1 MHAHPHQELMSTASS
16 CPHHAHTHTCHTHMH
31 TLTPAHMYTLHI
43 HIFTHGHPHHAHIH
57 VCHTS
62 CTPSH
67 MYTSHMHTL
76 THAHPHTGTTL
87 RLLPPKLVVTEGE
100 TVTFTC
106 TPVSIYAY
114 PLLTMNNA
122 LVITHPR
129 LKVSKKQY
137 QVEYRIAGNFHE
149 PQTNTPGKNFMIF
162 IFMYGLTTTW
172 TNPRSYSPSHY

>member
-1 MHAHPHQELMSTASS
+1 MLFQSYLLQVPHMHTFTYATHHAHP
-16 CPHHAHTHTCHTHMH
+16 P
-31 TLTPAHMYTLHI
+31 TLH
-43 HIFTHGHPHHAHIH
+43 
-57 VCHTS
+57 
-62 CTPSH
+62 
-67 MYTSHMHTL
+67 L

-106 TPVSIYAY
+106 TPVSPYAY

-129 LKVSKKQY
+129 LKVSKKQH

-149 PQTNTPGKNFMIF
+149 SQTNTPGKNFTIF
-162 IFMYGLTTTW
+162 IFMFGLTTTW